1 MVAGPWPHGA
11 HSSAEKA
18 RCCEGFISEY
28 KTGWVVIHQA
38 VGVKQKG
45 MGLAKMGE
53 AGDVSWR
60 MREIEVSRGLGR
72 CPWQE
77 SRAQARTWLV

>member
-1 MVAGPWPHGA
+1 M
-11 HSSAEKA
+11 
-18 RCCEGFISEY
+18 
-28 KTGWVVIHQA
+28 IHQA

-45 MGLAKMGE
+45 VGLAK